1 MPFGGSPQDLR
12 DLATRIRRWADEVDR
27 DAQRVRSGHQVE
39 WRSTAGAAFRE
50 RLGQKADETAKVA
63 DAMRDAAADLDHLA
77 GTLESRQELLHHLLE
92 QAGKTIEDVEAMVR
106 DGVTDVLGGV
116 RDLADEALEKLD
128 ELKDRASGVAHTLTG
143 GLL

>member
-12 DLATRIRRWADEVDR
+12 DLATRIRCWAEEVER
-27 DAQRVRSGHQVE
+27 DAQRVRNGHQVE
-39 WRSTAGAAFRE
+39 WRSAAGAAFQE

-77 GTLESRQELLHHLLE
+77 GTLESRQELLEHLLE

-116 RDLADEALEKLD
+116 RDLADEAMEKLD
-128 ELKDRASGVAHTLTG
+128 ELKDRASGVARTLTG

>member
-12 DLATRIRRWADEVDR
+12 DLATRIRHWAEEVDR
-27 DAQRVRSGHQVE
+27 DAQRVRNGHQVE
-39 WRSTAGAAFRE
+39 WRSTAGAAFQE

-63 DAMRDAAADLDHLA
+63 DAMRDAAADLDRLA
-77 GTLESRQELLHHLLE
+77 DTLESRLELLQHLLE
-92 QAGKTIEDVEAMVR
+92 QAGKSVADVEAMVR

-116 RDLADEALEKLD
+116 RDLADEALSRLD
-128 ELKDRASGVAHTLTG
+128 DLEDKASGVAHTLTG